1 MIYWI
6 VFGVFTAIFIASFLK
21 EKRAFRNSIFLA
33 LSLSSLFLALAY
45 SAYGTVINTM
55 IIVILYVFI
64 PLILLFISFVFIY
77 SGFISIKREHFS
89 LAQSLSI
96 AFGVGIWGAFVA
108 AAVAISAKNLS
119 TIMMSMIVL
128 IVFIAMYVIFTFSAL
143 FIYSQLYRIL
153 PKNKSC
159 DFIIV
164 HGAGL
169 LNGERVSPLL
179 AGRLNKGIE
188 VFESSGRRAKIIVSG
203 GRGSDEKI
211 SEAEA
216 MKKYLLEKGISEHY
230 IVMEDCS
237 TTTLENMMFSKKIMD
252 QIMSQYRVIFVTN
265 DYHVFRT
272 GTYAK
277 QVGLKADGVGCK
289 TAFYYWPN
297 AFIREYIAIILKY
310 RVVPIILFLLWLVGT
325 VISVSNF

>member
-6 VFGVFTAIFIASFLK
+6 VFFAFVAVFIGSFLR
-21 EKRAFRNSIFLA
+21 EKRSFRNSIFLA
-33 LSLSSLFLALAY
+33 LSLVSLFVALAY
-45 SAYGTVINTM
+45 STNGTIINSLLNA
-55 IIVILYVFI
+55 ILYVLI

-77 SGFISIKREHFS
+77 AGVVSIKRERFS
-89 LAQSLSI
+89 LAHSLSI
-96 AFGVGIWGAFVA
+96 AFGVGIWIAFVSV
-108 AAVAISAKNLS
+108 AVMISAKNLS
-119 TIMMSMIVL
+119 TITISIVIL
-128 IVFIAMYVIFTFSAL
+128 IALIAMYVIFTFSAL
-143 FIYSQLYRIL
+143 FIYSQLYRLL
-153 PKNKSC
+153 PKNKNC

-169 LNGERVSPLL
+169 LNGETVSPLL

-188 VFESSGRRAKIIVSG
+188 VFESSGRKAKIIVSG
-203 GRGSDEKI
+203 GQGGDENI

-216 MKKYLLEKGISEHY
+216 MKNYLLGKGISEHD
-230 IVMEDCS
+230 IIMEDKS

-252 QIMSQYRVIFVTN
+252 QMMSQYRVIFVTN

-310 RVVPIILFLLWLVGT
+310 KAVPIILFLLWLAGT
-325 VISVSNF
+325 VISMLNF